1 MRITL
6 SLITFITFITFVSS
20 IFGILIYLYTIT
32 PRYDISHVPPI
43 NGYCIGDQIVDHR
56 ECINPTCLD
65 GYNLDYGSCVESKP
79 YSNLAPYSDVI
90 YITLFVGGLLWV
102 SFLPLLLFW
111 ALIQCDDILFDIDAD
126 TEKQEGRTSQCEDI
140 LCVIDDITENKE
152 KLPVYSS

>member
-1 MRITL
+1 
-6 SLITFITFITFVSS
+6 
-20 IFGILIYLYTIT
+20 
-32 PRYDISHVPPI
+32 
-43 NGYCIGDQIVDHR
+43 
-56 ECINPTCLD
+56 
-65 GYNLDYGSCVESKP
+65 
-79 YSNLAPYSDVI
+79 LAPYSDVI